1 MHVFTGLVEE
11 KGVVAALKN
20 SGEGR
25 LLTVNAAEVLEGTKI
40 GDSISINGACQTVT
54 EMQPGS
60 FTVFVSRVTLDVTTL
75 GSFKQGLL
83 VNLERALTLTTRL
96 GGHIVQGHVDF
107 TGRVLS
113 VKKDSTGV
121 EIDVAVEPA
130 KMKHIVRKGSVA
142 TDGISLTVVETGDS
156 WFRLY
161 LIPETLDKTNIGL
174 WKPGTVI
181 NIETDIL
188 AKYVERMLMFG
199 RDGFNEEAGTSND
212 AGIMAKLAEG
222 GYL

>member
-1 MHVFTGLVEE
+1 MFTGLIEE
-11 KGVVAALKN
+11 TGSVAGLRS
-20 SGEGR
+20 SGEGK
-25 LLTVNAAEVLEGTKI
+25 LLTVNASAVLEGTRI

-75 GSFKQGLL
+75 GSFKQGLT

-107 TGRVLS
+107 TGRILS
-113 VKKDSTGV
+113 VKKDSMGV
-121 EIDVAVEPA
+121 EIDVAVDPA
-130 KMKHIVRKGSVA
+130 KMKHIVKKGSIA
-142 TDGISLTVVETGDS
+142 ADGISLTVVETGDS

-174 WKPGTVI
+174 WKTGTII
-181 NIETDIL
+181 NVETDIL
-188 AKYVERMLMFG
+188 AKYIEKMLVFG
-199 RDGFNEEAGTSND
+199 KSGFEDDSRTSSD
-212 AGIMAKLAEG
+212 AGIMAKLTEG